1 VHHLHRTYHRLKNSV
16 GRTQWNSYVMWVL
29 WNLVSVR
36 LKIVSVS
43 VQDRCKVCMKHTIGS
58 KIVVDAPNGTHLT
71 ELLDDVGH
79 VESHFSLFVGS
90 VSVGA
95 R

>member
-36 LKIVSVS
+36 LK
-43 VQDRCKVCMKHTIGS
+43 KHTIGS